1 MLEEIGIPRL
11 VVGGL
16 GSGSGKTSISLGLT
30 AALRARGRTVQTFK
44 VGADFIDTAYLAHA
58 SRRPCRNLDS
68 WLLGADGVRRSLA
81 HGALGADCVIVEGA
95 MGLLDGHG
103 MVPEAPGERL
113 TEFPGSTL
121 EVARII
127 AAPVVLVI
135 DAWATGETAAAAAL
149 GIKQLDGSG
158 SVVGVI
164 LNNVPNDYRR
174 RVIEDAVWSL
184 ARMPVLGAIP
194 HIAVGPHPRTA
205 HGTAAAPPEPAC
217 RRGHRGARRRGCP
230 PLRPRP
236 HRAPHGGCT
245 PDTPTGT
252 PPPTSAGQP
261 SRFASASH
269 STTPSASTTRR
280 TSSCSRM
287 RARRSSPSR
296 RSRMLPSR
304 ATSAS
309 SISAAASPRH
319 SCRSS
324 PANHP
329 FLDSLRR
336 ARAHRVPVYAEGCG
350 LQYLARSLR
359 TSDGVTHQ
367 MAGLVPIDVAL
378 EAGTLH
384 SGYRDLSIATASM
397 LGPAGTRL
405 RGHEFHFSHL
415 LPGGDCLNPAY
426 TMHDCDGEPLGC
438 EGWTDPLDA
447 GVLHPPPL
455 RPGAGARGPPRR
467 RRARVARPQSASGA
481 DGPRQPIRRPG
492 VGLGCDVPGPVH
504 DR

>member
-44 VGADFIDTAYLAHA
+44 VGADFIDTSYLAHA

-81 HGALGADCVIVEGA
+81 HGALGADRVIVEGA

-103 MVPEAPGERL
+103 MVPDAPTAEQPD
-113 TEFPGSTL
+113 FPGSTL

-135 DAWATGETAAAAAL
+135 DAWAIGETAAAAAL
-149 GIKQLDGSG
+149 GFRQLDSSG

-184 ARMPVLGAIP
+184 ARMPVLGALPHMQSVRIP
-194 HIAVGPHPRTA
+194 ELRSGLLPLLQNPHVDAAIEELGHAVERHCDLDLIERLMEAAHPVR
-205 HGTAAAPPEPAC
+205 PP
-217 RRGHRGARRRGCP
+217 ARRYAPSLKQEPVRIGVAFDDAFCFYYSENLELLEDAGAEIVTFS
-230 PLRPRP
+230 PLEDAALPRDLGLIYI
-236 HRAPHGGCT
+236 GG
-245 PDTPTGT
+245 G
-252 PPPTSAGQP
+252 
-261 SRFASASH
+261 
-269 STTPSASTTRR
+269 
-280 TSSCSRM
+280 
-287 RARRSSPSR
+287 
-296 RSRMLPSR
+296 
-304 ATSAS
+304 
-309 SISAAASPRH
+309 ISEAFVPKLADNQS
-319 SCRSS
+319 
-324 PANHP
+324 
-329 FLDSLRR
+329 FLESLRR
-336 ARAHRVPVYAEGCG
+336 ARAHQVPVYAEGCG

-359 TSDGVTHQ
+359 TSDGEIHQ
-367 MAGLVPIDVAL
+367 MAGLIPIDIAL

-415 LPGGDCLNPAY
+415 MPGGDCLSPAY

-438 EGWTDPLDA
+438 EGWTDSLMLASFIHLHFGQEQELAGRLVAAARESLD
-447 GVLHPPPL
+447 
-455 RPGAGARGPPRR
+455 
-467 RRARVARPQSASGA
+467 RRAHATLTGHDSRSA
-481 DGPRQPIRRPG
+481 
-492 VGLGCDVPGPVH
+492 VPV
-504 DR
+504 

>member
-44 VGADFIDTAYLAHA
+44 VGADFIDTSYLAHA

-68 WLLGADGVRRSLA
+68 WLLGAAGVRRSLA
-81 HGALGADCVIVEGA
+81 DGALGADRVIVEGT

-103 MVPEAPGERL
+103 MAPEAS
-113 TEFPGSTL
+113 TETQSDFPGSTL

-149 GIKQLDGSG
+149 GIKQLDSSG

-174 RVIEDAVWSL
+174 RVIEDAIWSL
-184 ARMPVLGAIP
+184 ARMPVLGALP
-194 HIAVGPHPRTA
+194 HIQSVRIPELRTGLLPLLQNPHVDAAIEELGDAVARHCDLDLIERLMEGAHPIHAPNRPLTA
-205 HGTAAAPPEPAC
+205 
-217 RRGHRGARRRGCP
+217 
-230 PLRPRP
+230 
-236 HRAPHGGCT
+236 
-245 PDTPTGT
+245 TPTNEPVRIGVAYDDAFCFYYSENLELLEDAGAEIVT
-252 PPPTSAGQP
+252 FSPLEDSA
-261 SRFASASH
+261 
-269 STTPSASTTRR
+269 
-280 TSSCSRM
+280 
-287 RARRSSPSR
+287 
-296 RSRMLPSR
+296 LPR
-304 ATSAS
+304 DLGLIYVGGG
-309 SISAAASPRH
+309 ISEAFVPRL
-319 SCRSS
+319 
-324 PANHP
+324 ADNHA

-336 ARAHRVPVYAEGCG
+336 ARAHQVPVYAEGCG

-367 MAGLVPIDVAL
+367 MAGLIPIDIAL

-415 LPGGDCLNPAY
+415 MPGGDCLNPAY

-438 EGWTDPLDA
+438 EGWTDPLMLASFIHLHFGQEQELA
-447 GVLHPPPL
+447 GRLVST
-455 RPGAGARGPPRR
+455 ARESLD
-467 RRARVARPQSASGA
+467 RRAHATLTGHDSRSA
-481 DGPRQPIRRPG
+481 
-492 VGLGCDVPGPVH
+492 VPV
-504 DR
+504 

>member
-30 AALRARGRTVQTFK
+30 AALRARGRIVQTFK
-44 VGADFIDTAYLAHA
+44 VGADFIDTSYLAHA

-81 HGALGADCVIVEGA
+81 HGALGADRVIVEGA

-103 MVPEAPGERL
+103 MVPDASTAEEPD
-113 TEFPGSTL
+113 FPGSTL

-135 DAWATGETAAAAAL
+135 DAWAIGETAAAAAL
-149 GIKQLDGSG
+149 GIRQLDNSG

-184 ARMPVLGAIP
+184 ARMPVLGALPHMQSVRIP
-194 HIAVGPHPRTA
+194 ELRSGLLPLLQNPHVDAAIEELGHAVERHCDLDLIERLMEAAHAVHP
-205 HGTAAAPPEPAC
+205 P
-217 RRGHRGARRRGCP
+217 ARRYAPSLKQEPVRIGVAFDDAFCFYYSENLELLEDAGAEIVTFS
-230 PLRPRP
+230 PLEDAALPRDLGLIYI
-236 HRAPHGGCT
+236 GG
-245 PDTPTGT
+245 G
-252 PPPTSAGQP
+252 
-261 SRFASASH
+261 
-269 STTPSASTTRR
+269 
-280 TSSCSRM
+280 
-287 RARRSSPSR
+287 
-296 RSRMLPSR
+296 
-304 ATSAS
+304 
-309 SISAAASPRH
+309 ISEAFVPKLADNR
-319 SCRSS
+319 
-324 PANHP
+324 P
-329 FLDSLRR
+329 FLESLRR
-336 ARAHRVPVYAEGCG
+336 ARAHQVPVYAEGCG

-359 TSDGVTHQ
+359 TSDGETHQ
-367 MAGLVPIDVAL
+367 MAGLIPIDIAL

-415 LPGGDCLNPAY
+415 MPGGACLSPAY

-438 EGWTDPLDA
+438 EGWTDALMLASFIHLHFGQEQELAGRLVAAARESLD
-447 GVLHPPPL
+447 
-455 RPGAGARGPPRR
+455 
-467 RRARVARPQSASGA
+467 RRAHATLTGHDSRSA
-481 DGPRQPIRRPG
+481 
-492 VGLGCDVPGPVH
+492 VPV
-504 DR
+504 

>member
-44 VGADFIDTAYLAHA
+44 VGADFIDTSYLAHA

-81 HGALGADCVIVEGA
+81 HGALGADRVIVEGA

-103 MVPEAPGERL
+103 MVPDVPTAEQPD
-113 TEFPGSTL
+113 FPGSTL
-121 EVARII
+121 EVACII

-135 DAWATGETAAAAAL
+135 DAWAIGETAAAAAL
-149 GIKQLDGSG
+149 GIRQLDSSG

-184 ARMPVLGAIP
+184 AHMPVLGALP
-194 HIAVGPHPRTA
+194 HIQSVRIPELRTGLLPLLQNPHVDAAIEELGHAVERHCDLDLIERLMEAAHPV
-205 HGTAAAPPEPAC
+205 HPP
-217 RRGHRGARRRGCP
+217 ARRYAPALKQEPVRIGVAFDDAFCFYYSENLELLEDAGAEIVTFS
-230 PLRPRP
+230 PLEDAALPRDLGLIYI
-236 HRAPHGGCT
+236 GG
-245 PDTPTGT
+245 G
-252 PPPTSAGQP
+252 
-261 SRFASASH
+261 
-269 STTPSASTTRR
+269 
-280 TSSCSRM
+280 
-287 RARRSSPSR
+287 
-296 RSRMLPSR
+296 
-304 ATSAS
+304 
-309 SISAAASPRH
+309 ISEAFVPKLAD
-319 SCRSS
+319 
-324 PANHP
+324 NQP
-329 FLDSLRR
+329 FLESLRR
-336 ARAHRVPVYAEGCG
+336 ARAHQVPVYAEGCG

-359 TSDGVTHQ
+359 TSDGEVHQ
-367 MAGLVPIDVAL
+367 MAGLIPIDIAL

-415 LPGGDCLNPAY
+415 MPGGDCLNPAY

-438 EGWTDPLDA
+438 EGWTDPLMLASFIHLHFGQEQELA
-447 GVLHPPPL
+447 GRLV
-455 RPGAGARGPPRR
+455 AAARESLD
-467 RRARVARPQSASGA
+467 RRAHATLTGHDSRSA
-481 DGPRQPIRRPG
+481 
-492 VGLGCDVPGPVH
+492 VPV
-504 DR
+504 

>member
-1 MLEEIGIPRL
+1 MLEEIRIPRL

-44 VGADFIDTAYLAHA
+44 VGADFIDTSYLAHA

-81 HGALGADCVIVEGA
+81 HGALGADRVIVEGA

-103 MVPEAPGERL
+103 MIPDAQ
-113 TEFPGSTL
+113 TETQTDFPGSTL

-135 DAWATGETAAAAAL
+135 DAWAIGETAAAASL
-149 GIKQLDGSG
+149 GIKQLDTSG

-184 ARMPVLGAIP
+184 ARMPVLGALP
-194 HIAVGPHPRTA
+194 HIQSVRIPDLRTGLLPLLQNPHVDAAIERLGDAVARHCDLDLIERLMERAHSVHPPA
-205 HGTAAAPPEPAC
+205 HRHAPAPQDEPVRIGVAFDDAFCFYYSENLELLEDAGAEIVTFSPLEDAA
-217 RRGHRGARRRGCP
+217 
-230 PLRPRP
+230 LPRDLGLIYI
-236 HRAPHGGCT
+236 GG
-245 PDTPTGT
+245 G
-252 PPPTSAGQP
+252 
-261 SRFASASH
+261 
-269 STTPSASTTRR
+269 
-280 TSSCSRM
+280 
-287 RARRSSPSR
+287 
-296 RSRMLPSR
+296 
-304 ATSAS
+304 
-309 SISAAASPRH
+309 ISEAFVPKL
-319 SCRSS
+319 
-324 PANHP
+324 ANNQL
-329 FLDSLRR
+329 FLESLRR

-350 LQYLARSLR
+350 LQYLARTLR

-367 MAGLVPIDVAL
+367 MAGLIPIDIAL

-384 SGYRDLSIATASM
+384 SGYRDLSIATPSM

-405 RGHEFHFSHL
+405 RGHEFHFSRL
-415 LPGGDCLNPAY
+415 DSGGDCLNPAY

-438 EGWTDPLDA
+438 EGWTDPLMLASFIHLHFGQEQELA
-447 GVLHPPPL
+447 GRLV
-455 RPGAGARGPPRR
+455 AAARQSQG
-467 RRARVARPQSASGA
+467 RRAHAMLMGHDSRSA
-481 DGPRQPIRRPG
+481 
-492 VGLGCDVPGPVH
+492 VPV
-504 DR
+504 